1 MEKKRIKVY
10 VEKAEDGTYWGT
22 TENLEGVVSAYG
34 NTLSELKDE
43 LQKVF
48 DQHLEVAQEF
58 KEDWVGKYENGVEF
72 EYKMDLE
79 GFFNLIPEVKI
90 GSIAEKA
97 KINSSLLRQY
107 KTGKANASEDQAKK
121 IEKAVHDL
129 GKELLSV
136 SF

>member
-1 MEKKRIKVY
+1 MEKKRVQVY

-34 NTLSELKDE
+34 STLAELKNE
-43 LQKVF
+43 LNKVF
-48 DQHLEVAQEF
+48 AEHLEVARELE
-58 KEDWVGKYENGVEF
+58 EDWVSKYDTGVEF

-79 GFFNLIPEVKI
+79 GFFDLIPEVKI

-107 KTGKANASEDQAKK
+107 KTGKANASEDQTKK

>member
-1 MEKKRIKVY
+1 MVAKKVKVY
-10 VEKAEDGTYWGT
+10 VEKAGDGTYWGT

-34 NTLSELKDE
+34 NSLSELKDE

-48 DQHLEVAQEF
+48 DEHLEVAHEL
-58 KEDWVGKYENGVEF
+58 KEDWVGKYEAGVEF

-79 GFFNLIPEVKI
+79 GFFDLIPEVKI

-97 KINSSLLRQY
+97 KINASLLRQY

-129 GKELLSV
+129 GRELLSI

>member
-1 MEKKRIKVY
+1 MEKKKIQVY
-10 VEKAEDGTYWGT
+10 VEKAADGTYWGT

-34 NTLSELKDE
+34 DSLSELKKE

-48 DQHLEVAQEF
+48 DEHLEVAREL
-58 KEDWVGKYENGVEF
+58 EENWVSQYEKGVEF
-72 EYKMDLE
+72 EYKMDLA
-79 GFFNLIPEVKI
+79 GFFDLIPEVKI

-107 KTGKANASEDQAKK
+107 KTGKANASEEQAKK
-121 IEKAVHDL
+121 IEKAIHEL

>member
-34 NTLSELKDE
+34 NTLTELKNK

-48 DQHLEVAQEF
+48 GEHLEVACEL
-58 KEDWVGKYENGVEF
+58 EENWVSKYENGVEF
-72 EYKMDLE
+72 EYKMDLA
-79 GFFNLIPEVKI
+79 GFFHLIPEVKI

-97 KINSSLLRQY
+97 NINSSLLRQY
-107 KTGKANASEDQAKK
+107 KTGKANASEEQTKK